1 MRNFRRLIGRHRGL
15 DSKARLSSPG
25 VPFALIKIARLL
37 LRMARYLKNSFI
49 TPCNWYELLS
59 NVYIGKLGKLRNAR
73 SALSTVCLSLPR
85 LGKRDSLLS
94 RRVLIGH
101 DDSSLY
107 PWLQGVLI
115 ALSPFL
121 LSRLFCETVESI
133 AIVVSLP
140 GAELGSTAKSV
151 VYSGTHISACVSIVP
166 VGKRRATL
174 RGGTRTH
181 ARTYRC
187 THERTNIYTYTYA
200 CTLPK
205 DSKRQMLKRPMETGH
220 VDVAADAPHR
230 TVAQHE
236 SL

>member
-1 MRNFRRLIGRHRGL
+1 MRNFRRLIGRRRGL

-59 NVYIGKLGKLRNAR
+59 NVYIGKLRNAR

-85 LGKRDSLLS
+85 LGKRDSPPS
-94 RRVLIGH
+94 RRVLVGH

-121 LSRLFCETVESI
+121 LSRLFCETAESI

-174 RGGTRTH
+174 RGGTRTN
-181 ARTYRC
+181 ARTHDY
-187 THERTNIYTYTYA
+187 IYVHIRVHTA
-200 CTLPK
+200 
-205 DSKRQMLKRPMETGH
+205 KRFE
-220 VDVAADAPHR
+220 AADVKTPNGNR
-230 TVAQHE
+230 
-236 SL
+236 SC